1 MKTIFFSLLLSVLC
15 ISLKAQVNLTTP
27 THLPVLSCGCST
39 TGWSPTIAY
48 IGTTK
53 TTVRC
58 GHQFSLI
65 KSQVIKLTNSFTC
78 SGGCAPKYLLLLKKA
93 DGTILSN
100 TSTTTMIWS
109 TSFAMAGG
117 YNLTIVPIC
126 NGNKCAPCTFY
137 FTVN

>member
-1 MKTIFFSLLLSVLC
+1 MKTVFFSIVMSVLC

-48 IGTTK
+48 IGATK
-53 TTVRC
+53 TSVRC
-58 GHQFSLI
+58 GHQFSLR
-65 KSQVIKLTNSFTC
+65 KDEPIKLSYKFTC
-78 SGGCAPKYLLLLKKA
+78 SGSCAPKYLFLLKKA
-93 DGTILSN
+93 DGTIIEN
-100 TSTTTMIWS
+100 TSSLETIWS
-109 TSFAMAGG
+109 HTFPVAGG

-126 NGNKCAPCTFY
+126 NGNKCAPCTYY